1 MVELPSQEFKI
12 GRIDISLVFSTWH
25 NLSVFFLL
33 CVCVCVCFFLTSNDS
48 RIGESGL
55 TFDGILNLAC
65 VVLWL
70 GLEVTP
76 AWGQEFE

>member
-12 GRIDISLVFSTWH
+12 GRIDISLVFPTWH

-33 CVCVCVCFFLTSNDS
+33 CFLFFFLTSNDS

-70 GLEVTP
+70 GLEITP

>member
-1 MVELPSQEFKI
+1 MAQS
-12 GRIDISLVFSTWH
+12 ISFLFV
-25 NLSVFFLL
+25 VFF
-33 CVCVCVCFFLTSNDS
+33 VFFLTSNDS

-55 TFDGILNLAC
+55 TFDGFLYLAC

-70 GLEVTP
+70 GLEITP

>member
-33 CVCVCVCFFLTSNDS
+33 CGFFFLFFLTSNDS

>member
-1 MVELPSQEFKI
+1 MAQS
-12 GRIDISLVFSTWH
+12 IS
-25 NLSVFFLL
+25 FLFV
-33 CVCVCVCFFLTSNDS
+33 VCVCVFFFFLTSNDS

>member
-1 MVELPSQEFKI
+1 MVELPSQKFKI

-25 NLSVFFLL
+25 NLSVFVFFL
-33 CVCVCVCFFLTSNDS
+33 CVFLTSNDS

-70 GLEVTP
+70 GLP
-76 AWGQEFE
+76 GGRDLSK